1 VVRTAVTGISPP
13 LRGGRGS
20 SRLPVWVVAAAIVL
34 TAAVRLRLADVP
46 LERDEGEY
54 AYAGQLLLHG
64 TPPYVLAYNMK
75 FPGVYYANA
84 AILAAFGST
93 PRAVRLGLLL
103 VNAASI
109 VLVFALGRRLLG
121 PAAAAAAA
129 ATFALLSLD
138 RWVLGVF
145 AHATH
150 FVILFAL
157 AGLLVLL
164 RGMESGRRAGF
175 LAAGVLLGISVL
187 MKQQGGAFVVLAA
200 GLLLALPAAPGPR
213 GGSGRVPR
221 LLALAA
227 GVLVPGVLLLGV
239 LAVQGVLGRFW
250 FWTVTYASAYA
261 AEVPWSEAGTW
272 FTLGWGTATR
282 VTRPFWGIAA
292 AGFAAL
298 WMVPHD
304 RRTRVFVTGLVVASG
319 AAVCPG
325 LYFREHYFILLLPA
339 VALLCGVAWK
349 VATDLAG
356 HAVSRQAAAGI
367 ATLALALPAGFYFA
381 SEWEPLVS
389 MTPREFSRARFG
401 PNPFIEAEEIAAY
414 LRDHTDPGDRIA
426 VVGSEPEIYFLADRA
441 SATGYIY
448 TYGLV
453 EPQPYARRMQEEMRA
468 EIEAAAPAYLVYVQ
482 VALSWLPA
490 PGADP
495 GIFEWVQHHTAACYD
510 LVGIAEVRSQEETVY
525 AWDEAVA
532 GYEIRAPNVVFT
544 YRRNRGG
551 ACPDPGSPD
560 AAPIAALVTR

>member
-1 VVRTAVTGISPP
+1 MVRTTVSVLARRSP
-13 LRGGRGS
+13 
-20 SRLPVWVVAAAIVL
+20 RLPLFVVAAAIVL
-34 TAAVRLRLADVP
+34 SAAVRLRLAEVP

-93 PRAVRLGLLL
+93 PRAIRIGLLL

-109 VLVFALGRRLLG
+109 LLLFALGRRLLG
-121 PAAAAAAA
+121 PSAAAASA

-164 RGMESGRRAGF
+164 RGMGSGRRAGF

-187 MKQQGGAFVVLAA
+187 MKQQGVAFVCLAA
-200 GLLLALPAAPGPR
+200 GLVLALPGAPGAR
-213 GGSGRVPR
+213 AGGGRVTR
-221 LLALAA
+221 LLLLGAGALLP
-227 GVLVPGVLLLGV
+227 GLVLLGV
-239 LAVQGVLGRFW
+239 LAAQGVLGRFW
-250 FWTVTYASAYA
+250 FWTVTYAAAYA

-272 FTLGWGTATR
+272 LALGWGTATR
-282 VTRPFWGIAA
+282 ATRPFWGLAA
-292 AGFAAL
+292 AGLVAL
-298 WMVPHD
+298 WIAPRD
-304 RRTRVFVTGLVVASG
+304 RRTRVFVTGLVLASG

-339 VALLCGVAWK
+339 VALLCGVAWET
-349 VATDLAG
+349 VSELAG
-356 HAVSRQAAAGI
+356 RAVSPRAAAGL
-367 ATLALALPAGFYFA
+367 ATLLLLVPAGVFA
-381 SEWEPLVS
+381 AAEWEPLVS

-414 LRDHTDPGDRIA
+414 LRDHTDPGDRVA
-426 VVGSEPEIYFLADRA
+426 VVGSEPEIYFLSDRV

-453 EPQPYARRMQEEMRA
+453 EPQPYAVRMQDEMRA

-482 VALSWLPA
+482 VALSWLPS

-532 GYEIRAPNVVFT
+532 GHEIRAPNVVFT
-544 YRRNRGG
+544 YRRKHGG
-551 ACPDPGSPD
+551 GCPDPGSPD
-560 AAPIAALVTR
+560 AAPIASLLRR